1 MTSELKKRLITSI
14 ILIIL
19 LFLMYQYSFVLIISV
34 IIISVLAWIEFYALV
49 SKIFTKNNLI
59 QKVLRFFL
67 KALSL
72 LYLSILVYF
81 VLITTSTNIVLKTY
95 LFYFILVSASSDIGG
110 LIVGKIVKGKK
121 LTNISPNKTVS
132 GSVGSFIFAL
142 FLIPFFSK
150 YFYLYD
156 LSSLIIITI
165 LISLTSQLGDL
176 FISLLKRKANVEDT
190 SNLLPGHG
198 GILDRID
205 GIIFAIPMGF
215 LLFSIL

>member
-142 FLIPFFSK
+142 SLIPFFSK